1 MLTITQYLAV
11 LSSFK
16 YCGFFFNVAL
26 LKILLCLYA
35 DIPTIIFLYAGK
47 EYEFL
52 KNCVQLILFL

>member
-47 EYEFL
+47 EYEF
-52 KNCVQLILFL
+52 KKTVFN